1 MSVQSLLPPEGQ
13 FLVYQTE
20 DGKLKIDVKF
30 QDETVWLSLN
40 QMAELFQ
47 TTKQNVSLHIRNVF
61 DEGELNREA
70 TVKESLTVQ
79 QEGDRNVKRQVEFYN
94 LDVIISVGYRVK
106 SHRGTQFRI
115 WATQRLREYIVKG
128 FVLDDERLKNPDQ
141 PFDYFEEL
149 MRRIQDIRTSERRF
163 YQKITDIYSTSIDY
177 DPTQEMSIRFFKM
190 VQNKVHWAITGQ
202 TAAEIVH
209 ERVDA
214 TKPNMGLTNWR
225 GPVIRKQDVAIA
237 KNYLAEPELRAL
249 NNLVEQYLLF
259 AEGQAMRRI
268 PMYMEDWITKL
279 DAFLT
284 LNERDIL
291 THAGSISHEMAQ
303 TKAEIEYDKFKTLT
317 ETTPRPVDADF
328 DRAVR
333 ELPKLARKKKTK
345 KDPPT

>member
-1 MSVQSLLPPEGQ
+1 MNAQSPMPPESQ
-13 FLVYQTE
+13 FLIYKTE
-20 DGKLKIDVKF
+20 DGKLKIDVRF
-30 QDETVWLSLN
+30 QAETVWLSLN

-47 TTKQNVSLHIRNVF
+47 TTKQNVSLHILKLF
-61 DEGELNREA
+61 EEGELQRKS
-70 TVKESLTVQ
+70 TVKDSLTVQ

-163 YQKITDIYSTSIDY
+163 YQKITDIYATSIDY
-177 DPTQEMSIRFFKM
+177 DPTQEISIRFFKT

-209 ERVDA
+209 ERVNA

-225 GPVIRKQDVAIA
+225 GPVIRKQDVPIA
-237 KNYLAEPELRAL
+237 KNYLTEPELRAL

-268 PMYMEDWITKL
+268 PMVMADWIKKL

-291 THAGSISHEMAQ
+291 PHAGSISHEMAQ
-303 TKAEIEYDKFKTLT
+303 TKAEMEYDRFIAITA
-317 ETTPRPVDADF
+317 TTPRPVDEDF
-328 DRAVR
+328 ERAVK
-333 ELPKLARKKKTK
+333 ELPKPTRKKKSK
-345 KDPPT
+345 KDPQT